1 MLSCGAAM
9 EGYRLCPASSR
20 EDEDYAPCM
29 KGKLG
34 FVGVLYVTDNRLD

>member
-1 MLSCGAAM
+1 MLSCGAAI
-9 EGYRLCPASSR
+9 ERYRLCPGSSR
-20 EDEDYAPCM
+20 EDEVYASCM